1 MDYLNYFLKSYKN
14 AFRGIVCTILLYLY
28 LEKRPNVFF
37 FFGHKREYTNLPS
50 TWKLCAQHCKSR
62 LIGVDPKKKLTQK
75 INLMSA
81 KNVGYYYWSYVTIV

>member
-1 MDYLNYFLKSYKN
+1 MHLEELFVQ
-14 AFRGIVCTILLYLY
+14 FFLY

-37 FFGHKREYTNLPS
+37 GHKKEYTNLPS

-62 LIGVDPKKKLTQK
+62 LIGVDQKKKLTQK

-81 KNVGYYYWSYVTIV
+81 KNVGYYWPYVTKVQIEILITHT

>member
-14 AFRGIVCTILLYLY
+14 AFRGIVCTILLYL
-28 LEKRPNVFF
+28 EKRPNVF

-50 TWKLCAQHCKSR
+50 TWKLCEQHCKSR
-62 LIGVDPKKKLTQK
+62 LIGVDPKKLTQK